1 MINSFWT
8 VFANAE
14 AHCLICGT
22 ELKTDCL
29 NYFLDMIFHYNK
41 FHPEY
46 NMGVVYKPIYLYNTS
61 KMSDNN
67 NNNQEQEQEKE
78 VTKEKTTETETVKE
92 ESENS

>member
-8 VFANAE
+8 VFANAQ

-46 NMGVVYKPIYLYNTS
+46 NMGVVYKPIYLYNN
-61 KMSDNN
+61 KMS
-67 NNNQEQEQEKE
+67 EAESTKE
-78 VTKEKTTETETVKE
+78 TEKTTEKTVEKTEKE
-92 ESENS
+92 SDSNE